1 MLHADHLL
9 SGVLHNSQSADIAAS
24 SRPAVAISTTRWEA
38 EASSCALRLFPLR
51 APPSTS
57 VTVFFGPDRIR
68 QETWPSDGKGAT
80 SFLAG
85 DVKLVDCLRLLIDPP
100 IEVESSCCESLVG
113 LLTRASS
120 SRSCLPRVSTPVAFF
135 APALRAY
142 SGVGHAGFAP
152 ASQINQTRRFIA
164 QRMVWSQAKLSE
176 RGLKVYTQ
184 SYSGVPKWKSDGA
197 LVDPEQTHTDPEG
210 GVGRRMPCV
219 RKSHVLRPETSSRY
233 R

>member
-24 SRPAVAISTTRWEA
+24 SQPAVAISTTRWEA

-57 VTVFFGPDRIR
+57 VTVFLGPDRIR

-80 SFLAG
+80 SFLTG

-142 SGVGHAGFAP
+142 SGVGHAGFTP
-152 ASQINQTRRFIA
+152 ASQINQTIRFIA
-164 QRMVWSQAKLSE
+164 QRMVRSQAKL
-176 RGLKVYTQ
+176 
-184 SYSGVPKWKSDGA
+184 
-197 LVDPEQTHTDPEG
+197 
-210 GVGRRMPCV
+210 
-219 RKSHVLRPETSSRY
+219 
-233 R
+233 